1 METFTIKNWRTDEI
15 LCEGEAENFKEFVQ
29 INKGNLKDANL
40 KFTNLE
46 DANIKGAYLEGAY
59 LGRANLKGANLEDT
73 NLEGAN
79 LDCANLSNANLSNA
93 NLEGAN
99 LKDTNLK
106 GAYLQD
112 SIIPIY
118 SKRNISIR
126 LPNPSIEKQDIN
138 KIKVIIGCKTKTIT
152 EWDEWFA
159 SDKEFE
165 TKRGTFEFKQI
176 QAMYK
181 AYRAYIIE
189 LWS

>member
-29 INKGNLKDANL
+29 INKGNLEGAYLRDANL

-59 LGRANLKGANLEDT
+59 LKNANLKNANLEDT
-73 NLEGAN
+73 
-79 LDCANLSNANLSNA
+79 
-93 NLEGAN
+93 N